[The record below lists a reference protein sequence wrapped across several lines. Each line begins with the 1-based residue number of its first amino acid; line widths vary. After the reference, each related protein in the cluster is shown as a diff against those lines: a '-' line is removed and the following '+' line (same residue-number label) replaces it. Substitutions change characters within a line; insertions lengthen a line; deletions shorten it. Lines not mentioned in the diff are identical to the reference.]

1 MSRQR
6 DALRAAHQ
14 QLSERDEADEHWHCD
29 MYVYWTQQSVPPKDQ
44 RWMEAWLSTHSPS
57 ELFPAARDPKEQ
69 REYRAACLKD
79 AFYDSARL
87 AAWRMLFS
95 KRRYV

>member
-69 REYRAACLKD
+69 RDFRAACLKD

-87 AAWRMLFS
+87 AAWRMLFA

>member
-69 REYRAACLKD
+69 REFRAACLKD

-87 AAWRMLFS
+87 AAWRMLFA